1 MASRQIND
9 VTDSFASKLA
19 KLIPAE
25 VSAAYLA
32 INSIVNIDEGF
43 SPKMWASLAALTV
56 FCALY
61 LWKVLGVTSQLQIAF
76 TTASFPVWALNISSA
91 RLIDRIDSST
101 LGIALILVTV
111 AIPLIPTSPRS
122 GVDG

>member
-1 MASRQIND
+1 MAGRQID
-9 VTDSFASKLA
+9 DTTDTFASKLA

-32 INSIVNIDEGF
+32 INSIVDVNVGF
-43 SPKMWASLAALTV
+43 NSTMWASLGALTV

-61 LWKVLGVTSQLQIAF
+61 LWRVLNVTSPLQIAF

-91 RLIDRIDSST
+91 RISWIDGST
-101 LGIALILVTV
+101 LGVILILATV
-111 AIPLIPTSPRS
+111 AIPLIPTSRA
-122 GVDG
+122 

>member
-1 MASRQIND
+1 MPGRQID
-9 VTDSFASKLA
+9 STTDSFASKLA

-32 INSIVNIDEGF
+32 INSIVDVNQGF
-43 SPKMWASLAALTV
+43 SLMMLASLIALTM

-61 LWKVLGVTSQLQIAF
+61 LWKVLNVTSPLQIVF

-91 RLIDRIDSST
+91 RLAGQIDAST
-101 LGIALILVTV
+101 LGVILILVTV
-111 AIPLIPTSPRS
+111 AIPLIPTSPR
-122 GVDG
+122 